1 MKITEFLTN
10 TIPADASCRTVGTWE
25 PVGTDTFCLNVSFEA
40 DDASFSPTNAVEI
53 VLDPESVPTACQASV
68 LSSPYWCRPAFFA
81 AFSDIPENTQA
92 LLWKDGDENY
102 GYLLPLP
109 SYDPSAAFVATV
121 AASKAGKEGTLSVK
135 LGSFAPG
142 SRTLSGTAAVFG
154 TGKDPYRLMENC
166 AKVAADKL
174 GIPTRR
180 GRYFPE
186 VLEYLGWCSWDAMQI
201 GVSEAGLTEKCH
213 EFAEKHVPVRWV
225 LIDDMWANIDWASPL
240 SPFAPHKELFPMM
253 HASTMQDYEADP
265 VRFPKGLMHT
275 VTELKKYGMKVG
287 IWHPTTGYWAGLTKG
302 GAAAEKLAPYTMT
315 TDDGLILPDL
325 RDGEKAFGFYD
336 TLHTFLSD
344 CGADFVKVDN
354 QSALRSRYHDTIPVP
369 TLAKNQR
376 SAIERS
382 VDKHFDGQLIN
393 CMGMSSEV
401 MFSRPHSAVS
411 RCSDDFQ
418 PENAAW
424 FAKHATACAYNGLVQ
439 GQFYVND
446 FDMFWTDDS
455 QALRNS
461 VLRAV
466 SGGPIYI
473 SDKQGRTHTNV
484 LAPLTLP
491 DGRIL
496 RCDGSAVPGK
506 DHLCEDP
513 TTSGRGFSVINRKG
527 EALYLAG
534 FNLDRENRPVKLFFR
549 ASDYGFTGRVILYE
563 HFSGI
568 TITVAADSLRN
579 ISLPDNNA
587 VCLYTILPWHPGKI
601 NLIGIVEKYIGLA
614 AVEQLGERR
623 VRVLC
628 DGTLYYVDDKSLLDL
643 DVKAGIVDL

>member
-1 MKITEFLTN
+1 MKKQQNITLICVCTN
-10 TIPADASCRTVGTWE
+10 QVRAYYADAKTSGGCVIYTQPQPE
-25 PVGTDTFCLNVSFEA
+25 F
-40 DDASFSPTNAVEI
+40 DDFMAIENHSPF
-53 VLDPESVPTACQASV
+53 
-68 LSSPYWCRPAFFA
+68 WCRPFFGRDLR
-81 AFSDIPENTQA
+81 DIPAWTQA
-92 LLWKDGDENY
+92 LLLRRGERY
-102 GYLLPLP
+102 RYI
-109 SYDPSAAFVATV
+109 
-121 AASKAGKEGTLSVK
+121 LSVCADSWKTVIRGGQDGMEFRISADCVGVTDCVRQLAWVEAEGADPLK
-135 LGSFAPG
+135 LAHDCAE
-142 SRTLSGTAAVFG
+142 AA
-154 TGKDPYRLMENC
+154 
-166 AKVAADKL
+166 AALLGNGLKL
-174 GIPTRR
+174 R
-180 GRYFPE
+180 GERKYPE

-513 TTSGRGFSVINRKG
+513 TMSGRGFSVINRKG